1 MAPQPATRPNVV
13 QRYIDRWGLTD
24 INVIEANVADDV
36 AFASSPK
43 HGSVVVKQGGPDW
56 RYNAEIATLKYYD
69 GRGAVT
75 IFEEAAEDRAYL
87 MQAAIPGRQLAELY
101 RDSKDDDATHIIA
114 DLIKTLIRDRP
125 TAFPPELPPV
135 GDLLGLF
142 DRFKNDRHVDATDD
156 IKAMVTDG
164 ANAFRAMLA
173 EPYEPIV
180 LHGDLHHF
188 NILEHGNGEWLAI
201 DPHGYIGPPIF
212 EVGAMM
218 KNPWPDILDDP
229 DMTSLMKRR
238 ITILADELG
247 WSPADV
253 TRSAFVYAVIS
264 LLWDFKFEDKPGSFV
279 PVVRCLHRLAT

>member
-1 MAPQPATRPNVV
+1 MARQPTTRPNVGR
-13 QRYIDRWGLTD
+13 RYIDRWGLSD
-24 INVIEANVADDV
+24 IKVIEANVADSI
-36 AFASSPK
+36 AFASSSE
-43 HGSVVVKQGGPDW
+43 HGAVVLKQGGPAW
-56 RYNAEIATLKYYD
+56 RYNAEIAALKYYD
-69 GRGAVT
+69 GRGAVI
-75 IFEEAAEDRAYL
+75 IFGDAVKDRAYL
-87 MQAAIPGRQLAELY
+87 MQAALPGTRLSALY
-101 RDSKDDDATHIIA
+101 HEGRDDDATFIIA

-125 TAFPPELPPV
+125 ASFPPELPPV
-135 GDLLGLF
+135 DDLLEFF

-156 IKAMVTDG
+156 VKAMVKDG

-173 EPYEPIV
+173 EPFEPVV

-188 NILEHGNGEWLAI
+188 NILRNGDDWLAI

-229 DMTSLMKRR
+229 DMTALMKRR

-247 WSPADV
+247 WSAANV

-264 LLWDFKFEDKPGSFV
+264 MLWDFKFDDKPGSFV